1 VNFVKRLQN
10 SLQYRTR
17 YFLFSK
23 IGLPSTSFRS
33 LLLETSLYKLDSLL
47 SNRHGVN
54 LSVSIKPK
62 ADEDKYLDPTFAV
75 IFHGKILNQKYL
87 MDNLSRM
94 REACPRSHIVLSS
107 YLGDVSLE
115 LREICSGLKIDLVL
129 IDEPNQLPVPYM
141 PNFVRGVASA
151 HSGLIRARDLGAQWG
166 VKIRVDQ
173 DISKKSGIDFVNRL
187 FNGEILPSITR
198 DRIIGS
204 SYNTYANLPIFL
216 SDMIHFG
223 SLDSLI
229 NYWQPIEIANISQ
242 ITEELF
248 LDSDDQLLKLKFNPE
263 VWLAARYMH
272 LMGVSLK
279 SSTAVNEIFWKKFCG
294 VVDSRTI
301 GLNWVKTLDLFD
313 SNYASIKWLEE
324 SFSNQY
330 REFHFADWV
339 LRVLD

>member
-1 VNFVKRLQN
+1 VKIIKKLLN
-10 SLQYRTR
+10 SLKYRTR
-17 YFLFSK
+17 YFLFSR
-23 IGLPSTSFRS
+23 IGLPSTSFSSMILEMS
-33 LLLETSLYKLDSLL
+33 LNKLDSLL
-47 SNRHGVN
+47 LKRHGVN

-62 ADEDKYLDPTFAV
+62 VDENTYIDPTFAIV
-75 IFHGKILNQKYL
+75 YHGKILNQKYL
-87 MDNLSRM
+87 TDNLSRM
-94 REACPRSHIVLSS
+94 REACPSSHILLST
-107 YLGDVSLE
+107 YFGDVSLE
-115 LREICSGLKIDLVL
+115 LQEICSFLKVELVL
-129 IDEPNQLPVPYM
+129 IDEPGQLPAPYAA
-141 PNFVRGVASA
+141 NFVRGVASA
-151 HSGLIRARDLGAQWG
+151 HSGLVRARDLGAQWA

-173 DISKKSGIDFVNRL
+173 DISKKSGIDFVSRIL
-187 FNGEILPSITR
+187 NGEILSSITKN
-198 DRIIGS
+198 RIIGS
-204 SYNTYANLPIFL
+204 SYNTYADLPIFL

-229 NYWQPIEIANISQ
+229 NYWQPIEIAKINQ

-248 LDSDDQLLKLKFNPE
+248 TDSDDELVKFKFTPE

-279 SSTAVNEIFWKKFCG
+279 SSTEVNEVFWKRYCG
-294 VVDSRTI
+294 IVDSKTL